1 MNSNASAF
9 SPVNNKDIITVS
21 AIADMDGKCGGVN
34 KPVWVKAGQYSG
46 LYDDDTFA
54 NFSNYGNVIDIAAGG
69 SGGLIQPV

>member
-9 SPVNNKDIITVS
+9 SPANNKDIITVS
-21 AIADMDGKCGGVN
+21 AIADTDGKCGGVK

-54 NFSNYGNVIDIAAGG
+54 N
-69 SGGLIQPV
+69 IQ